1 MKFSVQILRI
11 FSRNDETRNILLTD
25 RIKEFDIR
33 RQHRFLTTV
42 EIKYADDTKE
52 TIECEGAKI
61 IGD

>member
-1 MKFSVQILRI
+1 MKKRSE
-11 FSRNDETRNILLTD
+11 ETRNILLTD
-25 RIKEFDIR
+25 RIKEFDI

>member
-1 MKFSVQILRI
+1 MQILRI
-11 FSRNDETRNILLTD
+11 YNRNAETRNILLTD

-33 RQHRFLTTV
+33 QYRFSTTV
-42 EIKYADDTKE
+42 EIKYADNTKE

>member
-1 MKFSVQILRI
+1 MRYKMQILRI
-11 FSRNDETRNILLTD
+11 YNRNAETRNILLTD

-33 RQHRFLTTV
+33 QYRFSTTV
-42 EIKYADDTKE
+42 EIKYADNTKE